1 MKFFID
7 TANLAE
13 IKEAN
18 AMGVLDGVTTNPSL
32 VAKEGKEFIPLL
44 KEICAVVDGP
54 ISAEVVST
62 DFDGMMKEA
71 HDLAKIHKNIVIK
84 IPLIKE
90 GMKAVKALNSEG
102 IRTNVTLCFSPTQ
115 ALVAAKAGASYI
127 SPFVGR
133 LDDISTDGMQLIE
146 QIVTI
151 YNNYG
156 YETEVLVASIRHP
169 IHVVQAALMGAH
181 VCTMPFKVIDQLIK
195 HPLTDIGLE
204 RFLADWKKG
213 QPK

>member
-7 TANLAE
+7 TANLEE

-18 AMGVLDGVTTNPSL
+18 ALGVLDGVTTNPSL

-62 DFDGMMKEA
+62 EFNGMMKEA

-90 GMKAVKALNSEG
+90 GLKAVKALHGEG
-102 IRTNVTLCFSPTQ
+102 IRTNVTLCFSPNQ
-115 ALVAAKAGASYI
+115 A
-127 SPFVGR
+127 
-133 LDDISTDGMQLIE
+133 
-146 QIVTI
+146 
-151 YNNYG
+151 
-156 YETEVLVASIRHP
+156 
-169 IHVVQAALMGAH
+169 
-181 VCTMPFKVIDQLIK
+181 
-195 HPLTDIGLE
+195 
-204 RFLADWKKG
+204 
-213 QPK
+213 